1 MANVLSLTAQ
11 DYTSL
16 LSYYSYQNYNIIV
29 INYIIV
35 IIIVIIVIVINY
47 IYNTSTYL
55 ACVLMIHTLVSA
67 SNLCLDFI
75 VHNLAFEY
83 TSNKTSAV
91 DYKIIVSKTSKY
103 YFLANSNTMHAH

>member
-1 MANVLSLTAQ
+1 MEGFCRAGH
-11 DYTSL
+11 
-16 LSYYSYQNYNIIV
+16 
-29 INYIIV
+29 
-35 IIIVIIVIVINY
+35 